1 MAIMIKKI
9 LICPFFGEFPP
20 WFDLFLAD
28 FQNTMVPQGYKLA
41 IDTDLPGFKKRV
53 KEKLGIEFPGER
65 GSGKVHDY
73 RCALGFLYQEDIK
86 DYDYWGTID
95 FDMCFGEVNKWFPD
109 EMISQYDVV
118 SNHGTYVSGPFS
130 LYKNTQKVN
139 GLFFK
144 AENCREYFIR
154 PESNAWVENA
164 FSRLLES
171 SGLKYRYM
179 SEQGNPWCK
188 VLNLKKE
195 NGVLTQDGI
204 AIPMFHF
211 RHFKNKGWPL

>member
-1 MAIMIKKI
+1 M
-9 LICPFFGEFPP
+9 ICPYFGPFPE
-20 WFDLFLAD
+20 WMDLFLAD

-41 IDTDLPGFKKRV
+41 IETDLPGFKDRV
-53 KEKLGIEFPGER
+53 KEKLGIEFPGVR

-109 EMISQYDVV
+109 DMISQYDIV
-118 SNHGTYVSGPFS
+118 SNHDTYVSGPFS
-130 LYKNTQKVN
+130 LYKNSKPVN
-139 GLFFK
+139 ELFLQTHWGQYLMK
-144 AENCREYFIR
+144 
-154 PESNAWVENA
+154 PETNAWVEND
-164 FSRLLES
+164 FSRLLEG

-188 VLNLKKE
+188 KLNLKKE
-195 NGVLTQDGI
+195 NGGLRQDGI

-211 RHFKNKGWPL
+211 RHFKNNGWPL